1 MSCNRA
7 DTVLH
12 GYFDNELDALG
23 AAEFERHLKRCFE
36 CIDALESLE
45 SLCSSM
51 NIAFSRRKCLPCFA
65 RKSSLTSALR
75 TLSGSSRRGRHGAG
89 SPSPLSFFCL
99 PTQAGKSSP
108 FTVVTT
114 MKQCSS
120 HAPGAPV
127 HPGLH
132 R

>member
-23 AAEFERHLKRCFE
+23 AAEFERHLERCFE

-75 TLSGSSRRGRHGAG
+75 TLSGSSR
-89 SPSPLSFFCL
+89 
-99 PTQAGKSSP
+99 SSTLTELARP
-108 FTVVTT
+108 RNNPRACVVLTVEHT
-114 MKQCSS
+114 
-120 HAPGAPV
+120 
-127 HPGLH
+127 L
-132 R
+132 